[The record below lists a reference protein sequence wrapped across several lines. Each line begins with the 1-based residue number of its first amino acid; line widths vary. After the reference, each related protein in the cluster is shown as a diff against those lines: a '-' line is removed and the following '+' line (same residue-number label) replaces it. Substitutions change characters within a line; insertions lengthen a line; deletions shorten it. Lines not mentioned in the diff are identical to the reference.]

1 VTYTLGAH
9 TVSAVVV
16 VDEGGDLVDFV
27 SDDRAATSSDGQQL
41 IPQRWSTP
49 IRSHQAIR
57 GMRTMLRGEGRWHT
71 PEGDYAYIE
80 LDLLDLVQEP
90 RPDRGR
96 QG

>member
-1 VTYTLGAH
+1 
-9 TVSAVVV
+9 
-16 VDEGGDLVDFV
+16 
-27 SDDRAATSSDGQQL
+27 
-41 IPQRWSTP
+41 
-49 IRSHQAIR
+49 
-57 GMRTMLRGEGRWHT
+57 MRTMLRGEGRWHT